1 MKKQEQKSL
10 IKREIFKFLQYIDI
24 VKGRSKG
31 TINEYKRKIFY
42 FFRWIKWKKIEFI
55 NKEDIWKFRIHLN
68 EKKLDKK
75 TQSYYLIALR
85 NFLKFLKHH
94 GKKVLDYNLIEL
106 PKLGE
111 RKIEILE
118 PDELL
123 RLLNSPDG
131 NDLKSLR
138 DKAILET
145 LFSTGL
151 RLSELCSLNRDIN
164 IKKGEI
170 QIKGKGGRVR
180 VVFLSEYAKK
190 ALEKYLKERQDKEPA
205 LFISISKNQP
215 YKRLSP
221 RAVEKIIKYYA
232 KKAGILKKVTPH
244 ILRHQF
250 ATDLLS
256 SGADLR
262 SVQLLLG
269 HKNLSTSQIYLHI
282 VDKELKKIHQQ
293 FHRKRVNSKS

>member
-1 MKKQEQKSL
+1 MKNQGNKNQ
-10 IKREIFKFLQYIDI
+10 IKKEILRFLQYLEI

-31 TINEYKRKIFY
+31 TIKEYKRKISY
-42 FFRWIKWKKIEFI
+42 FFKWFGWKDIRLIK
-55 NKEDIWKFRIHLN
+55 KEDIWRFRVHLN
-68 EKKLDKK
+68 EKGLNKK

-85 NFLKFLKHH
+85 NFLKFLKNN
-94 GKKVLDYNLIEL
+94 GADVIDYNLIEL
-106 PKLGE
+106 PKIGE
-111 RKIEILE
+111 RKLEILE

-123 RLLNSPDG
+123 RLLNAPDG

-164 IKKGEI
+164 IKKGEFSVV
-170 QIKGKGGRVR
+170 GKGGRTR
-180 VVFLSEYAKK
+180 VVFLSDFAKE
-190 ALEKYLKERQDKEPA
+190 ALIKYLKEREDKNPA
-205 LFISISKNQP
+205 LFISLSKNQP
-215 YKRLSP
+215 AKRLTP
-221 RAVEKIIKYYA
+221 RAIEKIIKYNA
-232 KKAGILKKVTPH
+232 KKAGIIKKVTPH
-244 ILRHQF
+244 MLRHQF

-269 HKNLSTSQIYLHI
+269 HKNLSTTQIYLHV
-282 VDKELKKIHQQ
+282 VDKELKKIHKE
-293 FHRKRVNSKS
+293 FHRKRIR